1 MEAVDIMRNAQTDL
15 DISGWESALLVSLHL
30 YNMPYT
36 IHSLLLRDVIHACE
50 EIDGVFPSE
59 NN

>member
-1 MEAVDIMRNAQTDL
+1 MRNAQTDL
-15 DISGWESALLVSLHL
+15 DISREESALLVSLHL

-50 EIDGVFPSE
+50 EIDGVFSSE